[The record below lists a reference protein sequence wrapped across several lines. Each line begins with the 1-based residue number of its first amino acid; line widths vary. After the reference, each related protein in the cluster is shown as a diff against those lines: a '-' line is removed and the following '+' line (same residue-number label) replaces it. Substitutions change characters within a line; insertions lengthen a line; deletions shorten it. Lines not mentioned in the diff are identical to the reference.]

1 MNKEKI
7 QSFLIDIRVWIVF
20 FFLIR
25 LIGIT
30 NAPLEIGHNWRQ
42 SLTNMI
48 SRNFYENGLN
58 IFFPVI
64 DIAGEKSGIIGSEF
78 PFFNFLIYLFAEV
91 FNYSHWHGRL
101 INLIVSSIGIFF
113 FYKLI
118 KKIYRKKIAFNATII
133 LLSSIWFAFSRKIMP
148 DTFSVALV
156 IIGLYYAYSY
166 LKENNK
172 YGLILFFLFTTTG
185 MLCKIP
191 ALSLLSVLGII
202 IFIKEIPQKKIII
215 IFITST
221 VSVFIVAF
229 WYFYWVPYLVNTY
242 KFQLFFPKGIIEGV
256 NEIMPLIPEALEKFY
271 FSSLQSYIAFMCFI
285 AGLFFI
291 IKSKNKILIM
301 SVSIICITFLIFII
315 KTGAVFPLHNYYII
329 PFAPVMAFIAAFS
342 LSKLKKKYQYLLL
355 CVIAIEGIANQ
366 QNDFFIQDRNI
377 YKLELEEIT
386 NKNIAKNDLIIIN
399 GGESPQHMYFSHR
412 KGWTVE
418 SEKLNDMNFI
428 DSLSTLGANI
438 LVIDKNK
445 YQKEIDF
452 YPLKFSDKNYS
463 IYEL

>member
-1 MNKEKI
+1 
-7 QSFLIDIRVWIVF
+7 
-20 FFLIR
+20 
-25 LIGIT
+25 
-30 NAPLEIGHNWRQ
+30 
-42 SLTNMI
+42 
-48 SRNFYENGLN
+48 
-58 IFFPVI
+58 
-64 DIAGEKSGIIGSEF
+64 
-78 PFFNFLIYLFAEV
+78 
-91 FNYSHWHGRL
+91 
-101 INLIVSSIGIFF
+101 
-113 FYKLI
+113 
-118 KKIYRKKIAFNATII
+118 
-133 LLSSIWFAFSRKIMP
+133 
-148 DTFSVALV
+148 
-156 IIGLYYAYSY
+156 
-166 LKENNK
+166 
-172 YGLILFFLFTTTG
+172 
-185 MLCKIP
+185 
-191 ALSLLSVLGII
+191 
-202 IFIKEIPQKKIII
+202 
-215 IFITST
+215 
-221 VSVFIVAF
+221 
-229 WYFYWVPYLVNTY
+229 
-242 KFQLFFPKGIIEGV
+242 
-256 NEIMPLIPEALEKFY
+256 MPLIPEALEKFY